1 MTDVAARD
9 LRNHTANVLS
19 RAAAG
24 EEITITVRGRPVAA
38 LVPLNRPVGR
48 PLSKAELISML
59 QTSRADA
66 GLRADLVELAGDT
79 TDDLGPIE

>member
-9 LRNHTANVLS
+9 LRSHTAEVLG

-24 EEITITVRGRPVAA
+24 EEISITVRGRPVAA
-38 LVPLNRPVGR
+38 LVRLNRPFRR
-48 PLSKAELISML
+48 PFSKAEIIEVLK
-59 QTSRADA
+59 TSRADA
-66 GLRADLVELAGDT
+66 GLRADLAELAHDT